1 MFYSTW
7 RRLQSPA
14 QRRSWHVEP
23 PRVLD
28 TTPPLR
34 PWLAPAPHRPPRSLA
49 ITALAL
55 SRRHLIHLTCLLSLI
70 LLAHLLWSRR
80 RTLRGTD
87 NPWSRLSEW
96 RRTAAITAISLV
108 VTIAF
113 TSLKAAA
120 HAMGLTRH
128 YDLSYSDIIIAT
140 LFFQFSLY
148 VCVRLAR
155 RGFTLGELGLVCY
168 SATGLFMECVNLTR
182 SQIRI
187 LQTPFIKTYR
197 TPDPLLVFQLALVP
211 GSLLTGFL
219 LSPLLVLSRRIA
231 QRPVHRL
238 RFPAEKDW
246 YRKLLAA
253 GFYSLAA
260 IICGGVIGTWARWC
274 LDWRDPFV
282 YVILW
287 ITRGT
292 TWWARP
298 ALIGY
303 WATLASISVAG
314 WTRQLSRAR
323 KHRSW
328 MASTTVNGQP
338 KMAVIAPTPSAGA
351 RQRNVATQVMDGVDH
366 RLPTL
371 SVNARRKF
379 FHALAVVMFVPGI
392 LMDPAFTHVAFSVAF
407 ALFTFAEYVRYFALY
422 PFGAAVHLF
431 LNEFLDGKDS
441 GTAILSHF
449 YLLTGCASAVWL
461 GSSRD
466 ILNVFGALALGIGDA
481 LASIVGRRY
490 GRLRWSTSSNKTVE
504 GSLAFFASVL
514 IAGIALRPFTAFSL
528 PRYAVMCF
536 LCSVMEAL
544 SEQNDNLILPI
555 WSWCLGVLMEV

>member
-1 MFYSTW
+1 M
-7 RRLQSPA
+7 SPSSPVSSSD
-14 QRRSWHVEP
+14 RSSEE
-23 PRVLD
+23 
-28 TTPPLR
+28 
-34 PWLAPAPHRPPRSLA
+34 LA

-80 RTLRGTD
+80 RELRRYARGVDDTA
-87 NPWSRLSEW
+87 WARLSEW
-96 RRTAAITAISLV
+96 KRTGAIIAISMV
-108 VTIAF
+108 VTLAF
-113 TSLKAAA
+113 TSLKAIA

-128 YDLSYSDIIIAT
+128 YDLSYSDIVIAT

-168 SATGLFMECVNLTR
+168 SATGLFMETVNLTR

-187 LQTPFIKTYR
+187 LRTPFIKTYR
-197 TPDPLLVFQLALVP
+197 FADPLLIFQLALVP

-238 RFPAEKDW
+238 RFPAEKDL

-253 GFYSLAA
+253 GFYALAA
-260 IICGGVIGTWARWC
+260 VICGGVIGTWARWC
-274 LDWRDPFV
+274 LGWRDPFV
-282 YVILW
+282 YVVLW
-287 ITRGT
+287 MTRGAS
-292 TWWARP
+292 WWTRP
-298 ALIGY
+298 ALISY
-303 WATLASISVAG
+303 WASLASISVAG

-323 KHRSW
+323 RHRSW
-328 MASTTVNGQP
+328 MASTTVNGQQ
-338 KMAVIAPTPSAGA
+338 KVSVISPTTVSADTA
-351 RQRNVATQVMDGVDH
+351 SSSSQQHQQHRNVATQMMDGVDH

-392 LMDPAFTHVAFSVAF
+392 LIDPAFTHVAFSVAF

-431 LNEFLDGKDS
+431 LNEFLDRKDS

-449 YLLTGCASAVWL
+449 YLLTGCASALWL
-461 GSSRD
+461 ESSRD
-466 ILNVFGALALGIGDA
+466 ILNVYGVLALGIGDA
-481 LASIVGRRY
+481 LASIVGRRC
-490 GRLRWSTSSNKTVE
+490 GRVRWSTSSSKTVE
-504 GSLAFFASVL
+504 GTLAFFASVFA
-514 IAGIALRPFTAFSL
+514 AGLTLRPFITFSL
-528 PRYAVMCF
+528 WRYAGMCF